1 MASTKEKLRNAL
13 SEVRTLVLGAQ
24 ILLGFQYQALFRPGF
39 EELPPYA
46 KAMSAVTL
54 AMMLASIACLV
65 APSPFHRISE
75 GGEATLRQLRYTKL
89 MLTAG
94 LVPFALAIGADVGIA
109 TLRYLGPAFA
119 AMCAVATIAVASLLW
134 FGIGLMQRKHEDA
147 REGPAEERDETVPLK
162 EKISELLTETR
173 IVLPGAQALLGFQ
186 LVAYLTEA
194 FEKLSPTAKAVHT
207 VSLFLI
213 ALAMVLLM
221 TPAPYHRLAERGEHT
236 ERFDRV
242 GVRLVLA
249 ALVPL
254 ALGLAGD
261 FYVVLEKVSGSG
273 GLALA
278 GAAAVAAGSL
288 VLWFVVPVAGRR
300 HATG

>member
-24 ILLGFQYQALFRPGF
+24 ILLGFQYQALFWPGF

-46 KAMSAVTL
+46 KSMSAVTL

-89 MLTAG
+89 MLTSA

-109 TLRYLGPAFA
+109 TLRYLGPALAGACA
-119 AMCAVATIAVASLLW
+119 AATIALALLLW
-134 FGIGLMQRKHEDA
+134 FGIGLMQRKHDDA
-147 REGPAEERDETVPLK
+147 REEERDEEVPLK
-162 EKISELLTETR
+162 EKISELLTEAR

-186 LVAYLTEA
+186 LAAYLTEA

-207 VSLFLI
+207 ASLLLI
-213 ALAMVLLM
+213 ALAMLLLM
-221 TPAPYHRLAERGEHT
+221 TPAPYHRLAEGGEHT
-236 ERFDRV
+236 ERFDKV

-261 FYVVLEKVSGSG
+261 YYVVLEKVSGSG
-273 GLALA
+273 ALALA
-278 GAAAVAAGSL
+278 GAAAVAAASL
-288 VLWFVVPVAGRR
+288 TLWFVVPAAARR